1 MNTLKKFLMGL
12 LEGIQ
17 EYKRYRAER
26 YLKNYKPWTN
36 GSRSLMKN
44 ERDLTI
50 QKSFYPKRVEI

>member
-26 YLKNYKPWTN
+26 YLKNYKPWITGGQLVTRN
-36 GSRSLMKN
+36 GK
-44 ERDLTI
+44 D
-50 QKSFYPKRVEI
+50 